1 MKKWYL
7 VLLKPGKG
15 NALKAKQKLENMGVI
30 TFYPLLHKKQMRK
43 DRHNTMRIVSQ
54 PLFPGYIFLY
64 FDSNGGLF
72 SKIECCE
79 GVICF
84 IRFGNGP
91 ATIRDSVMG
100 NIIATCFKL
109 GVENVDVV
117 EGNVEIMEGNTVD
130 TYGERILS
138 VINEPNSSLKSM
150 KLVAMINEMSQV
162 AK

>member
-1 MKKWYL
+1 
-7 VLLKPGKG
+7 
-15 NALKAKQKLENMGVI
+15 
-30 TFYPLLHKKQMRK
+30 
-43 DRHNTMRIVSQ
+43 
-54 PLFPGYIFLY
+54 
-64 FDSNGGLF
+64 
-72 SKIECCE
+72 
-79 GVICF
+79 
-84 IRFGNGP
+84 
-91 ATIRDSVMG
+91 MG